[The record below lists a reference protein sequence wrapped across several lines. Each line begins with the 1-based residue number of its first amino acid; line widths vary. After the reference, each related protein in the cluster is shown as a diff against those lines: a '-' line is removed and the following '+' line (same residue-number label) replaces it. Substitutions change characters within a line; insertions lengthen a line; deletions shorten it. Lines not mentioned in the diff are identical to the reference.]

1 MATTTAARPPGP
13 LHRSTSSLSHAGP
26 GGSFNAGM
34 SSASVNSTPQATPPP
49 TGYNAAPAA
58 ENVPS
63 HPMIYSA
70 VYSGVSVYEMT
81 VNNVAVMRRRED
93 DWLNAT
99 QILKVA
105 GVEKGKR
112 TKVLEKEILTGTHE
126 KVQGGYGK
134 YQGTWINFERGR
146 EFCRQYGVE
155 EVLRPLLEYNPHHRD
170 GVDATPTKEQAMAAK
185 RKRMYNSS
193 SQLLSGSQ
201 GNYFS
206 NISETASTALAAIS
220 KAAQYDTST
229 RATPKLTPQNSFNL
243 GQGSQEST
251 QNTAYP
257 IEASFAPTIPDHTSA
272 YGSFGPNNYN
282 SSAADLG
289 EPPRKRFR
297 VTPDPDQQFGA
308 TFIDVENT
316 PRALPPLLREATPTI
331 EKATEILTS
340 LFISP
345 PLRGPSSYE
354 DHPDLQQLTVE
365 ELELPIDKMGHT
377 AMHWAAALANIPLIK
392 TLVGKGASV
401 LRVNFAGETP
411 LIRGCLVTNNL
422 ENSTF
427 PALLDLLHPGISVVD
442 DSGRSVLHH
451 IALMSGIKGRSQAS
465 RYYLESLLEFVV
477 KYGAANSSN
486 PNSKG
491 INLGRFMSEIVN
503 AQDKSG
509 DTALNIAARIGNKSI
524 VSQLLEVGADPSI
537 PNRAGLCPLDFGVG
551 GDPVQVARPRDQPW
565 VVPQNV
571 LQKSEDIISSM
582 TKMISGLDGDFQAEI
597 KEKQTEID
605 ATHTQ
610 LREVTLRLSED
621 RRKLESLRQRIN
633 EKAELAQKSQNLN
646 RAAQEEKRKFAE
658 VHNRLANG
666 QPEKDTSSDPNEP
679 YKLNPEMVNGD
690 FKNLTAT
697 QSGYLKTLPPASIIK
712 ARTIGY
718 ESNEK
723 MLDGLAQTLRG
734 RSLEL
739 EANIKKVVAMCAG
752 VEEGVINDV
761 LEGLLQSVESDPMD
775 VDTAR
780 LTSFL
785 RKVQET
791 RAPV

>member
-1 MATTTAARPPGP
+1 MAATARPPGS
-13 LHRSTSSLSHAGP
+13 LHRSASSLSAHAGP

-34 SSASVNSTPQATPPP
+34 SSASVNSTPVGTPPP
-49 TGYNAAPAA
+49 ASFADSATPT
-58 ENVPS
+58 PL
-63 HPMIYSA
+63 IYSA
-70 VYSGVSVYEMT
+70 VYSGVSVYEMM
-81 VNNVAVMRRRED
+81 VNNVAVMRRRDD

-105 GVEKGKR
+105 GIEKGKR
-112 TKVLEKEILTGTHE
+112 TKLLEKEILTGVHE

-146 EFCRQYGVE
+146 EFCKQYGVE
-155 EVLRPLLEYNPHHRD
+155 EKLRPLLEYSPHKRA
-170 GVDATPTKEQAMAAK
+170 GIDATPTKEQAMAAK

-193 SQLLSGSQ
+193 SQATNNSQ

-220 KAAQYDTST
+220 KAAQYDTGS

-243 GQGSQEST
+243 GHVSQDSI
-251 QNTAYP
+251 QNPTYAM
-257 IEASFAPTIPDHTSA
+257 EASFAPTIPDQTSM
-272 YGSFGPNNYN
+272 YGGSFGPSNNFGA
-282 SSAADLG
+282 SAESLG

-297 VTPDPDQQFGA
+297 VTPDPDQQFGD
-308 TFIDVENT
+308 TFADVDLT
-316 PRALPPLLREATPTI
+316 PRALPPVLRDATPSV

-345 PLRGPSSYE
+345 PTAGPASYD
-354 DHPDLQQLTVE
+354 DHPDLQQLTTE
-365 ELELPIDKMGHT
+365 EIELPIDKMGHT
-377 AMHWAAALANIPLIK
+377 AMHWAAALANVPLIK
-392 TLVGKGASV
+392 TLVAKGASV

-427 PALLDLLHPGISVVD
+427 PALLELLHPGISVVD
-442 DSGRSVLHH
+442 DSGRTVLHH

-477 KYGAANSSN
+477 KYGAANSTN

-524 VSQLLEVGADPSI
+524 VSQLLEVGADPAI

-551 GDPVQVARPRDQPW
+551 GDPVQIARPRDQTW

-571 LQKSEDIISSM
+571 LQKSEDIVSY
-582 TKMISGLDGDFQAEI
+582 GDFQSEI
-597 KEKQTEID
+597 KEKQIEID

-610 LREVTLRLSED
+610 LREITLRLSED
-621 RRKLESLRQRIN
+621 RRKLESLRQRIS
-633 EKAELAQKSQNLN
+633 EKAELGQKSLNLN
-646 RAAQEEKRKFAE
+646 RAAQEEKRKYLE
-658 VHNRLANG
+658 QHNKLTNG
-666 QPEKDTSSDPNEP
+666 QANENDLPSLDPNEP
-679 YKLNPEMVNGD
+679 FRLSPEMVNGD
-690 FKNLTAT
+690 FKNLTTT
-697 QSGYLKTLPPASIIK
+697 QSQYLKTLPPASVLK
-712 ARTIGY
+712 SRMLGY
-718 ESNEK
+718 QNNEK
-723 MLDGLAQTLRG
+723 MLDELAQTLRG

-739 EANIKKVVAMCAG
+739 EANIKRVVAICVG
-752 VEEGVINDV
+752 VEENKINDV
-761 LEGLLQSVESDPMD
+761 LQGLLKSVESDPVD
-775 VDTAR
+775 VDTVR

-785 RKVQET
+785 KKVHET
-791 RAPV
+791 QTPV

>member
-1 MATTTAARPPGP
+1 MATTARPPAS
-13 LHRSTSSLSHAGP
+13 LHRSASSLSHAGP

-34 SSASVNSTPQATPPP
+34 SSASVNSTPVGTPPP
-49 TGYNAAPAA
+49 TGFAPEAPT
-58 ENVPS
+58 PS
-63 HPMIYSA
+63 PLIYSA
-70 VYSGVSVYEMT
+70 VYSGVGVYEMT
-81 VNNVAVMRRRED
+81 VNNVAVMRRRDD

-112 TKVLEKEILTGTHE
+112 TKVLEKEILTGVHE

-134 YQGTWINFERGR
+134 YQGTWINFDRGR

-155 EVLRPLLEYNPHHRD
+155 EPLRPLLDYNPHRD

-193 SQLLSGSQ
+193 SQAANSSQ

-220 KAAQYDTST
+220 KAAQYDTGS
-229 RATPKLTPQNSFNL
+229 RATPKLTPSNSFNM
-243 GQGSQEST
+243 GPASQESM
-251 QNTAYP
+251 QNNSYP
-257 IEASFAPTIPDHTSA
+257 MEASFAPTIPDHTST
-272 YGSFGPNNYN
+272 YGSFGPSNNYGT
-282 SSAADLG
+282 SAENLG

-297 VTPDPDQQFGA
+297 MTPDPDHQFGA
-308 TFIDVENT
+308 TFADADMT
-316 PRALPPLLREATPTI
+316 PRALPPVLRDATPSA

-345 PLRGPSSYE
+345 PTAGPTSYD
-354 DHPDLQQLTVE
+354 DHPDLQQLTTE
-365 ELELPIDKMGHT
+365 EIELPIDKMGHT
-377 AMHWAAALANIPLIK
+377 AMHWAAALANVPLIK
-392 TLVGKGASV
+392 TLIAKGASI

-411 LIRGCLVTNNL
+411 LTRGCLVTNNL

-427 PALLDLLHPGISVVD
+427 PALLELLHPGISVVD
-442 DSGRSVLHH
+442 DSGRTVLHH

-486 PNSKG
+486 PNNKG

-524 VSQLLEVGADPSI
+524 VSQLLEVGADPAI

-582 TKMISGLDGDFQAEI
+582 TKMISGLDGDFQSEI

-633 EKAELAQKSQNLN
+633 EKGELGQKSLNLN
-646 RAAQEEKRKFAE
+646 RAAQEEKRKYLE
-658 VHNRLANG
+658 SVNKMSNG
-666 QPEKDTSSDPNEP
+666 QTNDDELPALDPNEP
-679 YKLNPEMVNGD
+679 FKVNPEMVNGD

-697 QSGYLKTLPPASIIK
+697 QSQYLKTLQASSILK
-712 ARTIGY
+712 SRMNGY
-718 ESNEK
+718 ERNEK
-723 MLDGLAQTLRG
+723 MLDELAQTLRG

-739 EANIKKVVAMCAG
+739 EANIKRVVAMCAG
-752 VEEGVINDV
+752 VEEHMINDV
-761 LEGLLQSVESDPMD
+761 LEGLLQSVESDPVD

-791 RAPV
+791 QTSV

>member
-1 MATTTAARPPGP
+1 MATTARPPAA
-13 LHRSTSSLSHAGP
+13 LHRSASSLSHAGP

-34 SSASVNSTPQATPPP
+34 SSASVNSTPVGTPPP
-49 TGYNAAPAA
+49 TGFPDN
-58 ENVPS
+58 
-63 HPMIYSA
+63 A

-81 VNNVAVMRRRED
+81 ANNVAVMRRRDD

-105 GVEKGKR
+105 GVDKGKR
-112 TKVLEKEILTGTHE
+112 TKVLEKEILTGVHE

-134 YQGTWINFERGR
+134 YQGTWINFDRGR

-155 EVLRPLLEYNPHHRD
+155 EMLRPLLDYNPHRD

-193 SQLLSGSQ
+193 SQAANNSQ

-220 KAAQYDTST
+220 KAAQYDTNA
-229 RATPKLTPQNSFNL
+229 RVTPKLTPQNSFNMN
-243 GQGSQEST
+243 QASQEST
-251 QNTAYP
+251 QNTSYP
-257 IEASFAPTIPDHTSA
+257 MEASFAPTIPDHTST
-272 YGSFGPNNYN
+272 YGSFGPGNNYGN
-282 SSAADLG
+282 SAADLG

-297 VTPDPDQQFGA
+297 VTPELDSQFGA
-308 TFIDVENT
+308 TFADIDAT
-316 PRALPPLLREATPTI
+316 PRPLPPLIRESTPAM

-345 PLRGPSSYE
+345 PTAGPASYD
-354 DHPDLQQLTVE
+354 DHPDLQQLTTE
-365 ELELPIDKMGHT
+365 EIELPIDKMGHT
-377 AMHWAAALANIPLIK
+377 AMHWAAALANVPLIK
-392 TLVGKGASV
+392 TLVAKGASV

-411 LIRGCLVTNNL
+411 LTRGCLVTNNL

-442 DSGRSVLHH
+442 DSGRTVLHH

-486 PNSKG
+486 PNNKG

-524 VSQLLEVGADPSI
+524 VSQLLEVGADPAI

-551 GDPVQVARPRDQPW
+551 GDPIQVARPRDQPW

-582 TKMISGLDGDFQAEI
+582 TKMIGGLDGDFQSEI

-633 EKAELAQKSQNLN
+633 EKAELGQKSLNLH
-646 RAAQEEKRKFAE
+646 RAAQEEKKKFLDL
-658 VHNRLANG
+658 HNKMANG
-666 QPEKDTSSDPNEP
+666 QAAEKALAASDPNEP
-679 YKLNPEMVNGD
+679 YKLSPEMVNGD

-697 QSGYLKTLPPASIIK
+697 QSMYLKKLPPSSIMK
-712 ARTIGY
+712 ARMVGY
-718 ESNEK
+718 ERNEK
-723 MLDGLAQTLRG
+723 MLDQLAQTLRG

-752 VEEGVINDV
+752 VEEHMINEV
-761 LEGLLQSVESDPMD
+761 LEGLLQSVESDPLD
-775 VDTAR
+775 VDTVR

-791 RAPV
+791 QTSV

>member
-1 MATTTAARPPGP
+1 MATTARPPAS
-13 LHRSTSSLSHAGP
+13 LHRSASSLSHAGP
-26 GGSFNAGM
+26 GGSFNAGV
-34 SSASVNSTPQATPPP
+34 SSASVNSTPVGTPPP
-49 TGYNAAPAA
+49 TASFSESQNPAPL
-58 ENVPS
+58 
-63 HPMIYSA
+63 IYSA

-81 VNNVAVMRRRED
+81 VNNVAVMRRRDD

-112 TKVLEKEILTGTHE
+112 TKVLEKEILTGVHE

-134 YQGTWINFERGR
+134 YQGTWINFERGK
-146 EFCRQYGVE
+146 EFCRRYAVE
-155 EVLRPLLEYNPHHRD
+155 DVLRPLLEYNPHRD

-193 SQLLSGSQ
+193 SQAASNSQ

-220 KAAQYDTST
+220 KAAQYDTNP
-229 RATPKLTPQNSFNL
+229 RATPKLTPQNSFNIP
-243 GQGSQEST
+243 QSQEST
-251 QNTAYP
+251 QNNTYP
-257 IEASFAPTIPDHTSA
+257 MEASFAPTIPDQTSN
-272 YGSFGPNNYN
+272 YGGSFGPNNYGN
-282 SSAADLG
+282 SAADLS

-297 VTPDPDQQFGA
+297 PTPDSEQQQFGG
-308 TFIDVENT
+308 TFVDVEST
-316 PRALPPLLREATPTI
+316 PRALLPIVREPTPST

-345 PLRGPSSYE
+345 PSAGPVSYE
-354 DHPDLQQLTVE
+354 DHPDLQQLTAE
-365 ELELPIDKMGHT
+365 EIELPIDKMGHT

-392 TLVGKGASV
+392 TLVSKGASV

-427 PALLDLLHPGISVVD
+427 PALLDLLHLGISVVD
-442 DSGRSVLHH
+442 DSGRTVLHH

-524 VSQLLEVGADPSI
+524 VSQLLEVGADPAI

-551 GDPVQVARPRDQPW
+551 GDPVQIVRPRDQPW

-571 LQKSEDIISSM
+571 LQKSEDIVTSM
-582 TKMISGLDGDFQAEI
+582 TSMISGLDGDFQAEI

-610 LREVTLRLSED
+610 LREITLKLSED
-621 RRKLESLRQRIN
+621 RRKLEMLRQRIN
-633 EKAELAQKSQNLN
+633 EKAELGQKSQNLN
-646 RAAQEEKRKFAE
+646 RAAQEEKRKFLDL
-658 VHNRLANG
+658 HNKLANG
-666 QPEKDTSSDPNEP
+666 QVTENDLSASDPNEP
-679 YKLNPEMVNGD
+679 YKLSPEMVNGD

-697 QSGYLKTLPPASIIK
+697 QSQYLKTLPPASILK
-712 ARTIGY
+712 ARTVGY
-718 ESNEK
+718 ELNEK
-723 MLDGLAQTLRG
+723 ILDELAQTLRG

-739 EANIKKVVAMCAG
+739 EANIKKVVALCAG
-752 VEEGVINDV
+752 VEENMINDV
-761 LEGLLQSVESDPMD
+761 LGGLLQSVESEPVD

-791 RAPV
+791 QTSV

>member
-1 MATTTAARPPGP
+1 MAATARPPAA
-13 LHRSTSSLSHAGP
+13 LHRSASSLSHAGP
-26 GGSFNAGM
+26 GGSFNAG
-34 SSASVNSTPQATPPP
+34 TPPP
-49 TGYNAAPAA
+49 TASFSENQHPAPL
-58 ENVPS
+58 
-63 HPMIYSA
+63 IYSA

-81 VNNVAVMRRRED
+81 VNNVAVMRRRDD

-112 TKVLEKEILTGTHE
+112 TKVLEKEILTGVHE

-134 YQGTWINFERGR
+134 YQGTWINFERGK
-146 EFCRQYGVE
+146 EFCRRYGVE
-155 EVLRPLLEYNPHHRD
+155 DVLRPLLEYNPHRD

-193 SQLLSGSQ
+193 SQAASNSQ

-220 KAAQYDTST
+220 KAAQYDTNP
-229 RATPKLTPQNSFNL
+229 RATPKLTPQNSFNIP
-243 GQGSQEST
+243 QSQEST
-251 QNTAYP
+251 QNNTYP
-257 IEASFAPTIPDHTSA
+257 MEASFAPTIPDQTST
-272 YGSFGPNNYN
+272 YGGSFGPNNYGN
-282 SSAADLG
+282 SAADLG

-297 VTPDPDQQFGA
+297 PTPDPEQQQLGA
-308 TFIDVENT
+308 TFADVEST
-316 PRALPPLLREATPTI
+316 PRALLPIVREPTPST

-345 PLRGPSSYE
+345 LSAGPSSYE
-354 DHPDLQQLTVE
+354 DHPDLQQLTAE
-365 ELELPIDKMGHT
+365 EIELPIDKMGHT

-392 TLVGKGASV
+392 TLVSKGASV

-442 DSGRSVLHH
+442 DSGRTVLHH

-486 PNSKG
+486 PDSKG

-524 VSQLLEVGADPSI
+524 VSQLLEVGADPAI

-551 GDPVQVARPRDQPW
+551 GDPVQIARPRDQPW

-571 LQKSEDIISSM
+571 LQKSEDIVTSM
-582 TKMISGLDGDFQAEI
+582 TSMISGLDGDFQSEI

-610 LREVTLRLSED
+610 LREVTLKLSED
-621 RRKLESLRQRIN
+621 RRKLDTLRQRIN
-633 EKAELAQKSQNLN
+633 EKAELGQKSQNLN
-646 RAAQEEKRKFAE
+646 RAAQEEKRKFLDLHE
-658 VHNRLANG
+658 KLTNG
-666 QPEKDTSSDPNEP
+666 QTSESDSSASDPNEP
-679 YKLNPEMVNGD
+679 YKLSPEMVNGD

-697 QSGYLKTLPPASIIK
+697 QSQYLKTLPPASILK
-712 ARTIGY
+712 ARTVGY
-718 ESNEK
+718 EHNEK
-723 MLDGLAQTLRG
+723 ILDELAQTLRG

-739 EANIKKVVAMCAG
+739 EANIKKVVALCAG
-752 VEEGVINDV
+752 VEEDMINDV
-761 LEGLLQSVESDPMD
+761 LGGLLQSVESEPVD

-791 RAPV
+791 QTSV